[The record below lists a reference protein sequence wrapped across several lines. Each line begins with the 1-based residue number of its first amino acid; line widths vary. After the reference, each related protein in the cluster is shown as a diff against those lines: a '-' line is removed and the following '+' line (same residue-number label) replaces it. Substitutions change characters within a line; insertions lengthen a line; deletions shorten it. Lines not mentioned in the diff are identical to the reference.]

1 MKHIKLSNSDLVVT
15 VDDEWYAPLARYSW
29 MLTGKGYAYRMVKPG
44 FGIMMHRFINM
55 TPEGLQTDH
64 INGDK
69 LDNRV
74 ANLQNCTNA
83 ENCRKRHRTVQSKSG
98 FRGVSQVGSG
108 KFQSVIMVDY
118 KKQYLGV
125 YDTAEEAARV
135 YDAKA
140 IELHKSFAY
149 LNFPESS
156 MQPTTDE

>member
-1 MKHIKLSNSDLVVT
+1 MKEIKLQNSHLT
-15 VDDEWYAPLARYSW
+15 AKVDDEWFEPLSRYKWS
-29 MLTGKGYAYRMVKPG
+29 LTVKGYAYRMVKPSY
-44 FGIMMHRFINM
+44 GIMMHRVINM

-74 ANLQNCTNA
+74 ANLQSCTSA
-83 ENCRKRHRTVQSKSG
+83 ENARKRHRTVKSKSG
-98 FRGVSQVGSG
+98 FRGVRQLPSG
-108 KFQSVIMVDY
+108 NFESKIMVDY
-118 KKQYLGV
+118 KLQYLGV
-125 YDTAEEAARV
+125 YGTAEEAARA

-156 MQPTTDE
+156 LELKESA

>member
-1 MKHIKLSNSDLVVT
+1 MKEIKLQNSHLT
-15 VDDEWYAPLARYSW
+15 AKVDDEWFAPLSRYKW
-29 MLTGKGYAYRMVKPG
+29 VLTEKGYAYRMVKPA
-44 FGIMMHRFINM
+44 FGIMMHRVINM

-74 ANLQNCTNA
+74 ANLQSCTNA
-83 ENCRKRHRTVQSKSG
+83 ENCRKRHRAVKSKSG
-98 FRGVSQVGSG
+98 YRGVMQTSSG
-108 KFQSVIMVDY
+108 KFESSIMVNY
-118 KKQYLGV
+118 KRQYLGV
-125 YDTAEEAARV
+125 YGTAEEAARA

-156 MQPTTDE
+156 LELKESA

>member
-1 MKHIKLSNSDLVVT
+1 MKQIKLSNSDLVVT
-15 VDDEWYAPLARYSW
+15 VDDEWYAPLVRYSW
-29 MLTGKGYAYRMVKPG
+29 IITNKGYAYRMVKPG
-44 FGIMMHRFINM
+44 FGIMMHRVINM

-74 ANLQNCTNA
+74 ANLQSCTNA
-83 ENCRKRHRTVQSKSG
+83 ENARKRHRTVQSKSG
-98 FRGVSQVGSG
+98 FRGVSG
-108 KFQSVIMVDY
+108 KNGRFQASIMVDY
-118 KKQYLGV
+118 KKQYLGMFE
-125 YDTAEEAARV
+125 TAEEAARA

-156 MQPTTDE
+156 MQPTADE